1 MNVNVLFTGGVT
13 PELAAQFHTVCT
25 EIARA
30 KVTQLSVHI
39 ASRGGDVS
47 SGLAMYNALKLLPC
61 KVRTVNLGQCG
72 SIAATL
78 YMAGEVRQAM
88 AASSFF
94 LHAACYIEGPMKGM
108 VSPTTNLILAPFRDT
123 LCWDRERLDCY
134 FTSPDEKYL
143 TPAEAAEI
151 GMVTDLAVP
160 APWAR
165 DELSVVLNPHG
176 SEVPGME
183 LFIARL
189 HARAKAGRAKA

>member
-1 MNVNVLFTGGVT
+1 MNVNILFTGGVT
-13 PELAAQFHTVCT
+13 PELAAQFHAVCA
-25 EIARA
+25 EVARA
-30 KVTQLSVHI
+30 KVTQLSVYI
-39 ASRGGDVS
+39 ASRGGDVT

-78 YMAGEVRQAM
+78 YMAGAVRQAM
-88 AASSFF
+88 PDSSFF
-94 LHAACYIEGPMKGM
+94 LHAACYIEGPLKGM

-143 TPAEAAEI
+143 TTAEAAAI
-151 GMVTDLAVP
+151 GMVTDLAAP
-160 APWAR
+160 DPWAR
-165 DELSVVLNPHG
+165 NEFSVVLNPHG

-189 HARAKAGRAKA
+189 HAPAKRGKVGA

>member
-1 MNVNVLFTGGVT
+1 MNINILFTGGVT

-25 EIARA
+25 EVARA

-39 ASRGGDVS
+39 ASRGGDVT

-61 KVRTVNLGQCG
+61 KIRTVNLGQCG

-78 YMAGEVRQAM
+78 YMAGEVRQTM
-88 AASSFF
+88 PASSFF
-94 LHAACYIEGPMKGM
+94 LHAACYIEGPMKGH
-108 VSPTTNLILAPFRDT
+108 VSPTTALILAPFRDT
-123 LCWDRERLDCY
+123 LCWDRERLDGY

-143 TPAEAAEI
+143 TPAEAAAI
-151 GMVTDLAVP
+151 GIVTDLSEP

-165 DELSVVLNPHG
+165 SDLSVVLNPHG
-176 SEVPGME
+176 SEVPGLE

-189 HARAKAGRAKA
+189 HARAKPVKARA

>member
-1 MNVNVLFTGGVT
+1 MNINILFTGGIT
-13 PELAAQFHTVCT
+13 PELAAQFHTVCA
-25 EIARA
+25 EVARA
-30 KVTQLSVHI
+30 KVSQVSVYI

-78 YMAGEVRQAM
+78 YMAGDVRQAM
-88 AASSFF
+88 PASSFF
-94 LHAACYIEGPMKGM
+94 LHAACYIEGPLKGQ
-108 VSPTTNLILAPFRDT
+108 VSPTTALILAPFRGT
-123 LCWDRERLDCY
+123 LCWDKERLDCY

-143 TPAEAAEI
+143 TPAEAADI
-151 GMVTDLAVP
+151 GMVTDLAGP
-160 APWAR
+160 APWKPG
-165 DELSVVLNPHG
+165 DLSVVLNPHG

-189 HARAKAGRAKA
+189 HGAKKPVKARA